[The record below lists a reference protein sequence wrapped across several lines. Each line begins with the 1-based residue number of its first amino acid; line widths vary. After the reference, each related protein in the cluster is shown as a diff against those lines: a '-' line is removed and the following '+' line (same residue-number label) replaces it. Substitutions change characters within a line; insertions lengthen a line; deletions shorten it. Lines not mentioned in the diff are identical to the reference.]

1 MQDREILIGVTGGIA
16 AYKTADLTSKLMQA
30 GARVSVVMTLA
41 ATKFVGLSTFEA
53 LTGRPVY
60 VELFSPVEHHRGEHI
75 GLAKRAQLFVIAP
88 ATADFIAKVAQGHA
102 DDLVSTLA
110 LTVTCPVLLAPA
122 MNTEMWKKPP
132 VQRNLQQV
140 IADGLQIIEPGSG
153 WLSCGQIGPGRMAEP
168 IEIFERIQSLLADSP
183 IATS

>member
-1 MQDREILIGVTGGIA
+1 MNHREILIGVTGGIA

-30 GARVSVVMTLA
+30 GACVSVVMTVA
-41 ATKFVGLSTFEA
+41 ATKFVGPSTFEA

-75 GLAKRAQLFVIAP
+75 GLAKRAELFVIAP
-88 ATADFIAKVAQGHA
+88 ATADFIAKIAQGHA

-140 IADGLQIIEPGSG
+140 LADGVQIIEPGSG
-153 WLSCGQIGPGRMAEP
+153 WLSCGQIGAGRMAEP
-168 IEIFERIQSLLADSP
+168 VEIFERIKLLLG
-183 IATS
+183 

>member
-30 GARVSVVMTLA
+30 GARVSVAMTVA
-41 ATKFVGLSTFEA
+41 ATKFIGPSTFEA

-75 GLAKRAQLFVIAP
+75 GLAKRAELFVIAP

-102 DDLVSTLA
+102 DDLVTTLA

-122 MNTEMWKKPP
+122 MNTQMWKKPP

-168 IEIFERIQSLLADSP
+168 VEIFERIKLLLT
-183 IATS
+183 ATPRG